1 MDKQLIEYLKEF
13 VNGDRLQLLY
23 RNLENRTR
31 YLSIVVEDVYQAQN
45 ASAVV
50 RSADCLGIQD
60 IHIIENKNN
69 FKVDR
74 EIAMGASKWTNVVY
88 YNGGEN
94 NSLDAI
100 RHLKS
105 EGYRIVAT
113 SPHINDVSL
122 DDFDLH
128 KGKAALVFGTELKGI
143 SETVKNEADEFLKI
157 PMYGF
162 TESFNI
168 SVSAAIVM
176 HHLTWKMKKETG
188 IDWKLS
194 DKERDMVLLHWLRKT
209 IKQSDLLEKKF
220 FELNE
225 KYEE

>member
-100 RHLKS
+100 RQLKS

-176 HHLTWKMKKETG
+176 HYLTWKMRKEIG

-194 DKERDMVLLHWLRKT
+194 EKERETVLLHWLRKT

-220 FELNE
+220 YELMRNE
-225 KYEE
+225 E

>member
-1 MDKQLIEYLKEF
+1 MDKQLIAYLKEF
-13 VNGDRLQLLY
+13 VNGDRLQLLN

-31 YLSIVVEDVYQAQN
+31 YLTIVVEDVFQAQN

-60 IHIIENKNN
+60 IHIIENRNN

-74 EIAMGASKWTNVVY
+74 EIAMGASKWTNVTN
-88 YNGGEN
+88 YNGFEN
-94 NSLDAI
+94 NSLEAI
-100 RHLKS
+100 RSLKAD
-105 EGYRIVAT
+105 GYRIVAT

-122 DDFDLH
+122 EDFNLS
-128 KGKAALVFGTELKGI
+128 KGKTALVFGTELKGI
-143 SETVKNEADEFLKI
+143 SEAVKNEADEFLKI

-168 SVSAAIVM
+168 SVSAAIIM
-176 HHLTWKMKKETG
+176 HHLMWRIRKDPDIE
-188 IDWKLS
+188 WKLN
-194 DKERDMVLLHWLRKT
+194 DKDRDFVMLQWLRKT

-220 FELNE
+220 YELIENG
-225 KYEE
+225 K